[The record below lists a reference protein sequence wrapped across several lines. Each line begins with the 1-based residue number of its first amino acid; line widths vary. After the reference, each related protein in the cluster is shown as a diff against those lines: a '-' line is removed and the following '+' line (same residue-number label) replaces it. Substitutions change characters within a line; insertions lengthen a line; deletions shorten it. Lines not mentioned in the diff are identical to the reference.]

1 MTDRNFLRKVS
12 DQTEADADSGL
23 SQTVK
28 AQLRLRDLILSGELA
43 PGMRI
48 SEPSLVER
56 LNVSRTPIRTALLR
70 LAEEGLLESLPSGG
84 YSIRVFTEADIH
96 DSIEVRGTLEGLAV
110 RLAAERGVSRGQLEE
125 LKDCLAAI
133 DDAFRDQTPSM
144 ESFSKY
150 IELNGR
156 FHELLRHLAGSNV
169 VARQIERATNLPFAS
184 PNGFLLA
191 QAEDANVRR
200 TLEFAQEQHRLVVE
214 AIELRQGDRAE
225 ALMREHAR
233 IAHRNLQS
241 ALRSQRGMQAIPGG
255 SLIRRRGHS
264 Q

>member
-1 MTDRNFLRKVS
+1 MTEKNIPHNVQELA
-12 DQTEADADSGL
+12 EARDDAGL

-43 PGMRI
+43 PGARV

-56 LNVSRTPIRTALLR
+56 INVSRTPIRTALLR

-84 YSIRVFTEADIH
+84 YSVKVFTETDIS

-110 RLAAERGVSRGQLEE
+110 RLAAERGADRGQLAE

-133 DDAFRDQTPSM
+133 DEVFGTRQPSV

-150 IELNGR
+150 VELNGR
-156 FHELLRHLAGSNV
+156 FHELLRQLAGSDV

-191 QAEDANVRR
+191 QAEDAQVW
-200 TLEFAQEQHRLVVE
+200 
-214 AIELRQGDRAE
+214 
-225 ALMREHAR
+225 HAR
-233 IAHRNLQS
+233 AR
-241 ALRSQRGMQAIPGG
+241 AGTAPA
-255 SLIRRRGHS
+255 RRRSDRTAPG
-264 Q
+264 